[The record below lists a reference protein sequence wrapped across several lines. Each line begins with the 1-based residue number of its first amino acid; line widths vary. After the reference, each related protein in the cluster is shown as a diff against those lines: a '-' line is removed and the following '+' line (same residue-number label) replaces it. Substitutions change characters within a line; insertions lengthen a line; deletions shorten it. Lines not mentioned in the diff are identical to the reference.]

1 MVGNWMRLVTI
12 VTRWFATRT
21 VGCLLLCAGL
31 AAQDLQKPSAP
42 LPQAPAPANVIFP
55 AQFPNGHVDKM
66 AIQSQPDNISACD
79 PVIRLDKSSVPCEGP
94 RRITLEEAQAQAR
107 TVDSTMARLAQLQVE
122 AARQARLAAQSEYF
136 PKVSSSFLNLHFNK
150 LMGEQFVV
158 EHPLLGGSSTAALP
172 LLGKNQTLVA
182 VTAAQPVTPLFKLH
196 EVVNIARA
204 DERIAMAKAGMPIS
218 ETAHN
223 VEKNYYE
230 LLVAQRQ
237 LAIAKEND
245 ERIRGAQLL
254 ASSSGLPG
262 QFPSHN
268 HNEEQ
273 LETKKAV
280 VVAVSQVKE
289 LTASLNLLLGYPV
302 DTELEL
308 VPPDPQ
314 YEDISLKEASDRA
327 MVANPEV
334 IEAEQTVVKA
344 RAASRLSK
352 LDYVPDFAV
361 LGGYAYQKDMLPLLP
376 LDFSFVGVMGT
387 YTLFDFGKREHII
400 KERTAQVSAG
410 ELAVELTKA
419 KVAANLK
426 SSYFVMQRARQLS
439 ELAHRMA
446 SAVQLQ
452 TTGYTAEEGQFS
464 SIKAKLEVEV
474 FQADLEYR
482 QALAALKAVM
492 HER

>member
-1 MVGNWMRLVTI
+1 MVGHWMRLVTI
-12 VTRWFATRT
+12 LTRWFAPRT
-21 VGCLLLCAGL
+21 VGCLLLCTGL

-42 LPQAPAPANVIFP
+42 VPQATAPANVMFS
-55 AQFPNGHVDKM
+55 AQSPLAHVERVDAESQPGHV
-66 AIQSQPDNISACD
+66 SACD
-79 PVIRLDKSSVPCEGP
+79 PVIRFNKSSVPCESL

-136 PKVSSSFLNLHFNK
+136 PKISSIFANLHFNK
-150 LMGEQFVV
+150 LMGNELVIQR
-158 EHPLLGGSSTAALP
+158 PLLGGSSTLALP
-172 LLGKNQTLVA
+172 LLGQNQTLVT
-182 VTAAQPVTPLFKLH
+182 VTAAQPITPLFKLH

-204 DERIAMAKAGMPIS
+204 DERIAMAKAGMPVS
-218 ETAHN
+218 ETARN

-237 LAIAKEND
+237 LAIAKDND
-245 ERIRGAQLL
+245 EHIRGAQLL
-254 ASSSGLPG
+254 ASSSVLPG
-262 QFPSHN
+262 EFPSHN
-268 HNEEQ
+268 HDEEQ
-273 LETKKAV
+273 LETNKAV
-280 VVAVSQVKE
+280 VVAASQVKE
-289 LTASLNLLLGYPV
+289 LTASLNVLLGYPV

-314 YEDISLKEASDRA
+314 YEDISLREASDRA
-327 MVANPEV
+327 MAANPEV
-334 IEAEQTVVKA
+334 IEAEQTMVKA

-376 LDFSFVGVMGT
+376 LDFSFVGVVGT
-387 YTLFDFGKREHII
+387 YTLFDFGKREHTV
-400 KERTAQVSAG
+400 KERTAQVSAA

-426 SSYFVMQRARQLS
+426 SSYFAMQRARQLS

-452 TTGYTAEEGQFS
+452 TTSYTTEEGQVS
-464 SIKAKLEVEV
+464 SIKAKLEVEI

-482 QALAALKAVM
+482 QALAALKALM